1 VQRRARGWRGP
12 VRGPRLF
19 EGVVATERMHSFSA
33 GDHAKVPPA
42 EAKAGASPRT
52 EMEGTAAGTGVADG
66 ADLSDTARARAEAEL
81 RAQALTIKR
90 RLRKVWVLIAGTV
103 IIITGIV
110 ISPLPGPGF
119 TVLGPLGLALIAT
132 EFAWARRL
140 LVRLRE
146 RSTLLTDQTDRMA
159 RYTHPVVIVPVVAA
173 YWVLVWLMA
182 EYLGHGW
189 GGKIGFIIWAVSFPA
204 FTPVMLWAW
213 ATVKFWRDRDKR

>member
-1 VQRRARGWRGP
+1 MQRRARGWRGP

-52 EMEGTAAGTGVADG
+52 DMEGTA
-66 ADLSDTARARAEAEL
+66 ADLSDTARARAEAEA
-81 RAQALTIKR
+81 RTIKR

-146 RSTLLTDQTDRMA
+146 RSTLLTDQTDRVA

-173 YWVLVWLMA
+173 YWVLVWIMA
-182 EYLGHGW
+182 LYLGHGW
-189 GGKIGFIIWAVSFPA
+189 DGKIGFIIWALSFPA

-213 ATVKFWRDRDKR
+213 ATVKFWREREKR

>member
-1 VQRRARGWRGP
+1 
-12 VRGPRLF
+12 
-19 EGVVATERMHSFSA
+19 MHSFSA
-33 GDHAKVPPA
+33 GDGAKGSPA
-42 EAKAGASPRT
+42 ESKAGASPRT
-52 EMEGTAAGTGVADG
+52 GMEGAGAPRGVATGVADG
-66 ADLSDTARARAEAEL
+66 ADLSDSARARAEAEV

-110 ISPLPGPGF
+110 IAPLPGPGF

-146 RSTLLTDQTDRMA
+146 RSTLLTDQTDRVA

-173 YWVLVWLMA
+173 YWVLVWIMA
-182 EYLGHGW
+182 LYLGHGW
-189 GGKIGFIIWAVSFPA
+189 DGKIGLIIWAVSFPA

-213 ATVKFWRDRDKR
+213 ATVKFWREREKR